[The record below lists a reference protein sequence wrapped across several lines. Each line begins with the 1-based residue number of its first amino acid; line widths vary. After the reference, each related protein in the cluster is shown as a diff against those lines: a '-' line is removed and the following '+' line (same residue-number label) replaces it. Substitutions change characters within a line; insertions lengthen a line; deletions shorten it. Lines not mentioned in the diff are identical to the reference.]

1 MYDIIFFRFFEI
13 VGLSYLKIFRDIV
26 LKIVKIIDCIIIVFE
41 FFKKDICEYFDIDFL
56 KVFVIYLVV
65 EDIYKFL
72 LEDEVKIFFL

>member
-56 KVFVIYLVV
+56 KVFVIYLAV